1 MRQGRLR
8 EAHVGGFMDTPGAI
22 KPFCQRKLVGSPH
35 LLRIDE
41 QSDAVSLEKGAQV
54 EVIVAPKNA
63 RHHSG
68 EKTVNRLG
76 VRRLAWFLVAF

>member
-1 MRQGRLR
+1 
-8 EAHVGGFMDTPGAI
+8 MDTPGAI

-35 LLRIDE
+35 LLRSGNTLTDE

-63 RHHSG
+63 RHRSG